1 MDKSIKF
8 FSISLI
14 ICVLLICLT
23 IIFNGNENRYEAF
36 LNGGILV
43 IDKQTGS
50 IYTWSSDATG
60 LQKHELPK

>member
-23 IIFNGNENRYEAF
+23 IIFNGNENRYE
-36 LNGGILV
+36 LRDEGLLV
-43 IDKQTGS
+43 MDKQTGS
-50 IYTWSSDATG
+50 VYMWNSDFTG
-60 LQKHELPK
+60 IKKFELPK